1 MTALVA
7 ASMVEELALFVVL
20 KLLPIL
26 LREALKFCAV
36 SLAKSGMHRVHFEL
50 VPCVYIILAK

>member
-1 MTALVA
+1 
-7 ASMVEELALFVVL
+7 
-20 KLLPIL
+20 
-26 LREALKFCAV
+26 LKFCAV